1 VKVRN
6 IEVRKMICMKKAV
19 AWAEM
24 LKWRWGGH
32 VARINLLK
40 WTYAAAMWY
49 PRIGKR
55 NLGGPK
61 IRWSDIFERIAE
73 TRCTNPVIVVRFQQ
87 KAEYPPLQ
95 D

>member
-6 IEVRKMICMKKAV
+6 IEVRKIICMKKAV

-40 WTYAAAMWY
+40 WTYAAAMW
-49 PRIGKR
+49 
-55 NLGGPK
+55 
-61 IRWSDIFERIAE
+61 
-73 TRCTNPVIVVRFQQ
+73 
-87 KAEYPPLQ
+87 
-95 D
+95 